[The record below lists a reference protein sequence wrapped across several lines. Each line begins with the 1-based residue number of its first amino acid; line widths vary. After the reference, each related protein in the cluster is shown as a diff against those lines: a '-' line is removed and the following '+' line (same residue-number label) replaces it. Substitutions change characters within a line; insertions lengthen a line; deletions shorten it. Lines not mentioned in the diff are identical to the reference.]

1 MKQFITVCVVCFIIV
16 AVPAFAETVFKE
28 IDHWENGFGITQ
40 NGERITDGWGYDEKS
55 AAGKYVLFDAEGRVR
70 QKKDSLQQ
78 SLPAEEQFTDT
89 ETENGV
95 VALRGNVF
103 TGFEGRIYVAF
114 IQKGNGPAKGITL
127 TKGRMYLENIVLPD
141 GVYEISARAFE
152 NDTSYRVICSQETLQ
167 IEKGMALRLD
177 ITVEDRQPEVE
188 NSENPVYVDSEDMEV
203 SQKTNEKERQ
213 DDLHKKEDTPAEPM
227 PIAAFFILMGAVAG
241 YGVYRFRKGGKNGKG
256 RV

>member
-1 MKQFITVCVVCFIIV
+1 MKQFIIALVVCFMI
-16 AVPAFAETVFKE
+16 AVVPVSAETVYKQ

-40 NGERITDGWGYDEKS
+40 NGQRITDGWGYDEKS
-55 AAGKYVLFDAEGRVR
+55 AAGKYVLFDAEGRVK

-78 SLPAEEQFTDT
+78 PLSPEEQFTDT

-95 VALRGNVF
+95 VAVRGNVF
-103 TGFEGRIYVAF
+103 TGFEGKIYVTF

-152 NDTSYRVICSQETLQ
+152 DDTSYCIVCSQETLQ

-177 ITVEDRQPEVE
+177 ITVEDRQSEIE
-188 NSENPVYVDSEDMEV
+188 NSENPPYVDSEGMEV
-203 SQKTNEKERQ
+203 PQKTNEKEWQ
-213 DDLHKKEDTPAEPM
+213 DDLHKKEDKPAEPI

-241 YGVYRFRKGGKNGKG
+241 YGVYRFQKGGKNGKG